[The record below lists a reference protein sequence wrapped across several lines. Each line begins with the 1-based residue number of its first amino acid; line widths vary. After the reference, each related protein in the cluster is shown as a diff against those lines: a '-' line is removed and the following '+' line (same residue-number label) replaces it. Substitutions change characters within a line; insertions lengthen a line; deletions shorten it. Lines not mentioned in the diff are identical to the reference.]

1 MLWAWMNGTT
11 LDWVASLDGFLRMLR
26 AAPDEAESGLVDM
39 VRVLLKVVFELQIC
53 EEDGNG
59 DIRGFIYTFG

>member
-11 LDWVASLDGFLRMLR
+11 LDWDASFEGFLRMLR

-39 VRVLLKVVFELQIC
+39 VQIC
-53 EEDGNG
+53 EEDGEREN
-59 DIRGFIYTFG
+59 RRFIYTFG